1 MDIIRKKKDD
11 TFYYIKSKKIITDDN
26 ILEYI
31 KKLIIPP
38 AWTNV
43 TISSDPEEKILC
55 IGYDSK
61 NRKQYIYNKSFTN
74 MQKNTKYYDTLIK
87 FGKKINIIR
96 DDIQSIL
103 RKRVWDLEKTTAF
116 VIYVI
121 DVCHLRVGNEKY
133 KEDNSSYGITTLEK
147 KHIKIKTTSIYINF
161 IGKKG
166 IKNECKFTNS
176 RMLTLFKSLND
187 TFKPNEKDSFFK
199 YYGHNNT
206 IYTINSCHIN
216 DFLKRYGDFSAK
228 NFRTW
233 TANTYIIK
241 YLYNILDQLKKQTDL
256 NKISNRN
263 ISIIINKA
271 IDEVSLELNNTR
283 NVCKSSYISTDILE
297 DVKKDP
303 NEFFYKLKKYAKSK
317 LQNSTGLESI
327 LLKLLLEYKKTKN

>member
-11 TFYYIKSKKIITDDN
+11 IFYYIKNKKLIRDNN

-43 TISSDPEEKILC
+43 TISSVPEEKILC
-55 IGYDSK
+55 TGYDSK
-61 NRKQYIYNKSFTN
+61 NRRQYIYNKSFIN

-256 NKISNRN
+256 NKISKGN